1 MYKTLTRLMTILALA
16 TASAAPAFS
25 QEPVN
30 IGLITTLSG
39 PPGYLGEDMRDGFQ
53 LAIDR
58 EEGKLGGVPV
68 ELLVEDDG
76 LNPGNAKQIAE
87 RMVRRDNAAILTGI
101 IFSNVQMVVA
111 PVALMNDRFFVS
123 SNAGPSPMAGARCHE
138 NYFVSSWQ
146 NDAMHET
153 AGIAANDAG
162 YEKAVIMVPNYRAG
176 KDAVAGFKRYFKG
189 EIVDEIYTKLG
200 QSDYAAEIAR
210 IRSAEPDMVF
220 YFLPGG
226 MSINFLK
233 QYDQAG
239 LIEEIPIIAP
249 MVSMEARILSGVGEA
264 ALDMRATSFWNAD
277 LDNEA
282 NRVFVDEYRAAYD
295 REPTPWAAQGYDA
308 ARLIA
313 SALQTTGGKVME
325 DPGAFRAAMREADF
339 DAVRGNFE
347 FQSNQHPVQN
357 WYLLEVQ
364 KNDDGELH
372 LATVDTIV
380 SEHGDPYI
388 DDCNLSW

>member
-1 MYKTLTRLMTILALA
+1 MYKTLTRLMTVLVLA
-16 TASAAPAFS
+16 TASVAPAFS
-25 QEPVN
+25 QEPVR

-39 PPGYLGEDMRDGFQ
+39 PPGYLGEDMRDGFK

-58 EEGKLGGVPV
+58 QGGELGGVPV

-111 PVALMNDRFFVS
+111 PVALMNDRFYIS
-123 SNAGPSPMAGARCHE
+123 SNAGPSPMAGSRCHE

-176 KDAVAGFKRYFKG
+176 KDAVAGFKRYFEG
-189 EIVDEIYTKLG
+189 EIVEEIYTKLG
-200 QSDYAAEIAR
+200 QTDYAAEIAR

-249 MVSMEARILSGVGEA
+249 MVSMEARILAGVGEA
-264 ALDMRATSFWNAD
+264 ALGMRATSFWNAD

-282 NRVFVDEYRAAYD
+282 NRVFVDEYRATYD

-313 SALQTTGGKVME
+313 SALQASGGKVME
-325 DPGAFRAAMREADF
+325 DPETFRAALRKADF
-339 DAVRGNFE
+339 DAVRGDFE
-347 FQSNQHPVQN
+347 FQPNQHAAQS

-364 KNDDGELH
+364 ENDDGELH
-372 LATVDTIV
+372 LAIVDTIV
-380 SEHGDPYI
+380 SEHGDPYV
-388 DDCNLSW
+388 DDCNLKW

>member
-1 MYKTLTRLMTILALA
+1 MYKTLIRLTTVLALA
-16 TASAAPAFS
+16 TASAAPVFS
-25 QEPVN
+25 QEPVR

-39 PPGYLGEDMRDGFQ
+39 PPGYLGEDMRDGFN
-53 LAIDR
+53 LAIDSGD
-58 EEGKLGGVPV
+58 GKLGGIPV

-87 RMVRRDNAAILTGI
+87 RMVRRDNAEILTGI

-111 PVALMNDRFFVS
+111 PVALMNDRFYVS

-162 YEKAVIMVPNYRAG
+162 YGKAVIMVPNYRAG
-176 KDAVAGFKRYFKG
+176 KDAVAGFKRYFEG

-210 IRSAEPDMVF
+210 IRSVEPDMVF

-239 LIEEIPIIAP
+239 LIDEIPIIAP

-277 LDNEA
+277 LDNDA
-282 NRVFVDEYRAAYD
+282 NREFVDEYRAAYD

-313 SALQTTGGKVME
+313 SALQTSGGKVTE
-325 DPGAFRAAMREADF
+325 DPEAFRAALREADF
-339 DAVRGNFE
+339 EAVRGSFE
-347 FQSNQHPVQN
+347 FQSNQHPVQS

-372 LATVDTIV
+372 LATIDTIV
-380 SEHGDPYI
+380 SEHGDPYV
-388 DDCNLSW
+388 DDCNLSR